1 MKYIGYLLF
10 ILIFVCVFFVQ
21 SAKVFFIDS
30 FELAPEITV
39 LVSVCYIYIVFLT
52 IILSLFPRLLTD
64 RIAVYDSHIKMT
76 CSVMVSLGLVGT
88 FLGLV
93 DMISGIGA
101 ALSGEESD
109 FGKRMAALL
118 GAISTS
124 LGAMSFA
131 FMTSILGVGV
141 SAYSLVAAT
150 FVSTSFSEAKRKEER
165 SKEKEIVAEVKKEE
179 EKEDKNAVNEHYT
192 QLVVP
197 ILERIDTLEE
207 RKIESE
213 KSIPINNVLLERMQ
227 KLEDQFLNV
236 DIKKF
241 ETEYTPLVVMDS
253 ILKHHQLLER
263 HNELLTE
270 SILELNRNH
279 LTLVESLDSLSINID
294 KRAVSTKEQS
304 TILHD
309 LNISLLKN
317 NTLLHKIDNCA
328 EEIKI
333 KSSSVFDKFRKAFD

>member
-1 MKYIGYLLF
+1 MKYIGYVLF
-10 ILIFVCVFFVQ
+10 ALIFVSVVFFQ
-21 SAKVFFIDS
+21 PAKVFFIDS
-30 FELAPEITV
+30 YDLAPEITV
-39 LVSVCYIYIVFLT
+39 LVSICYIYIVFLT
-52 IILSLFPRLLTD
+52 ILVSVFPRILRD
-64 RIAVYDSHIKMT
+64 RISVYDTHIKMT

-109 FGKRMAALL
+109 FGKRMEALL
-118 GAISTS
+118 GAISSS

-150 FVSTSFSEAKRKEER
+150 FVSTSFAEE
-165 SKEKEIVAEVKKEE
+165 KKKEE
-179 EKEDKNAVNEHYT
+179 LSKSKQIVEKIEKKEEKTSMEDNYT
-192 QLVVP
+192 RLVVP

-207 RKIESE
+207 RKIELE
-213 KSIPINNVLLERMQ
+213 KSPPINNILLERME
-227 KLEDQFLNV
+227 KLEDQFLNI

-241 ETEYTPLVVMDS
+241 ETQFTPLVVIDN
-253 ILKHHQLLER
+253 ILKHHEILER

-279 LTLVESLDSLSINID
+279 LTLLQSLDHLSTNIEKKAD
-294 KRAVSTKEQS
+294 TIGEEYS
-304 TILHD
+304 ILHD

-317 NTLLHKIDNCA
+317 NTLLHKIDNSVQ
-328 EEIKI
+328 EIKNKASGI
-333 KSSSVFDKFRKAFD
+333 FDKFRKAFD